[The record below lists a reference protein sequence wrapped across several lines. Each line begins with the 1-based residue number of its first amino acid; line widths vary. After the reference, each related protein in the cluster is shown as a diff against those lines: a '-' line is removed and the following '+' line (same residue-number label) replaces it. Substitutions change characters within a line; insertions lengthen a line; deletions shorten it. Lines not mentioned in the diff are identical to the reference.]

1 MAETG
6 APVAPPQDPVRALAK
21 RLFHEAMALQ
31 KAGREGE
38 AIAVY
43 NLSLGHYPD
52 DTAALHN
59 LGILYRR
66 SKKYAASVAC
76 YRRVLALDPANANT
90 TASLGNALKDW
101 GKLDEALE
109 CHRKAETMRPNDA
122 SVLHNL
128 GVTLRELD
136 RNEEALD
143 CFDRALALDPQRGEI
158 AWDRALALLHL
169 GDYEQG
175 WPAYEARWTLGEHD
189 PPRAPLPVWDGRP
202 EPGKRLILTT
212 EQGFGDTIQFARF
225 IEQARAL
232 VGPVTLAVREPLHAI
247 MKTVRGVDDVM
258 PRSGPVGAGQLHLP
272 LLTLPM
278 VLGHRLADLPGR
290 IPYMTPP
297 PEPPPAVK
305 AAIERVKGFKVG
317 IVWSGSVTFKGNDK
331 RATALEP
338 FLRFLEVPGVRL
350 FSLQKGPP
358 LRELDA
364 LKGEGLIVD
373 LGSMIDDFSES
384 AAAISMLDLVIMTDS
399 SVSHLCGAI
408 DRPCWVMLSYAP
420 DWRWFSG
427 RSDCPWYPS
436 LRLFRQKAP
445 GAWAPV
451 FDEVAAALRDKVA
464 ATERG

>member
-1 MAETG
+1 VAETD
-6 APVAPPQDPVRALAK
+6 APVAAPPDPVRVLAK

-31 KAGREGE
+31 RAGREGE
-38 AIAVY
+38 AIAHY
-43 NLSLGHYPD
+43 NLSLRHYPD

-66 SKKYAASVAC
+66 TKKYAASVAC
-76 YRRVLALDPANANT
+76 YRRVLALDPDNVNT

-101 GKLDEALE
+101 GKLDEALV
-109 CHRKAETMRPNDA
+109 CHRRAHALRPEDA

-136 RNEEALD
+136 QNKEALD
-143 CFDRALALDPQRGEI
+143 CFDRALALEPKRGEI

-169 GDYEQG
+169 GDYENG
-175 WPAYEARWTLGEHD
+175 WPAYEARWALDEHD
-189 PPRAPLPVWDGRP
+189 PPRAPLPAWDGRAA
-202 EPGKRLILTT
+202 PGKRLILTT

-225 IEQARAL
+225 IEKARAL
-232 VGPVTLAVREPLHAI
+232 TGPITLAVREPLHKI
-247 MKTVRGVDDVM
+247 MMTVRGVDAVM
-258 PRSGPVGAGQLHLP
+258 PRSGPVGDGQLHLP

-278 VLGHRLADLPGR
+278 VLGHRFEDLPGR
-290 IPYMTPP
+290 APYMTAPAA
-297 PEPPPAVK
+297 PPPAVK
-305 AAIERVKGFKVG
+305 AAIESVSGLKVG

-358 LRELDA
+358 LKELDA
-364 LKGEGLIVD
+364 LKGEGLIID
-373 LGSMIDDFSES
+373 LGSMIDDFAES

-408 DRPCWVMLSYAP
+408 NRPCWVLLSFAP
-420 DWRWFSG
+420 DWRWFSD
-427 RSDCPWYPS
+427 RSDSPWYPS

-445 GAWAPV
+445 GAWGPV
-451 FDEVAAALRDKVA
+451 FDEALAALRLEA
-464 ATERG
+464 ARKAP